1 MSKIGRNDPCPCG
14 SGKKYKHCCL
24 RKETTGRSEAMSRD
38 RAWETMTDRL
48 LDFSRQPQFAREL
61 ESASDRYWN
70 KVYTIEQV
78 NELAPQQIMD
88 FLDWYV
94 HDYPTAADGRR
105 IVEIFSEQE
114 GPALSSQER
123 ELLQADSEALFS
135 AVEVTGLEEGQSVEL
150 LDVFQSLETQVRH
163 TTALQGIEV
172 GHLLLARLAT
182 SREFSRFSWI
192 STLVPPEVQED
203 LKNHIREMFAAF
215 QDEYYQ
221 ATWAQFLRERSYLF
235 NHFMLRLRGE
245 VGPPKVLLP
254 FETGA
259 DAEDKPRPAVLT
271 PSDVEPGERPSVL
284 VPGQQEGDRRPTV
297 LVPGRDA

>member
-1 MSKIGRNDPCPCG
+1 
-14 SGKKYKHCCL
+14 
-24 RKETTGRSEAMSRD
+24 
-38 RAWETMTDRL
+38 
-48 LDFSRQPQFAREL
+48 
-61 ESASDRYWN
+61 
-70 KVYTIEQV
+70 
-78 NELAPQQIMD
+78 MD

-135 AVEVTGLEEGQSVEL
+135 AFEVTELEEGRSVGL
-150 LDVFQSLETQVRH
+150 MDIFQDIQAQVRH
-163 TTALQGIEV
+163 TPALQGIDV

-182 SREFSRFSWI
+182 SGEFSRFSWI

-203 LKNHIREMFAAF
+203 LKSHIREMFAAY

-254 FETGA
+254 FETDA

-271 PSDVEPGERPSVL
+271 PGDVEPGERPSVL
-284 VPGQQEGDRRPTV
+284 VPGQQEGDRRSTV
-297 LVPGRDA
+297 LVPGRDR